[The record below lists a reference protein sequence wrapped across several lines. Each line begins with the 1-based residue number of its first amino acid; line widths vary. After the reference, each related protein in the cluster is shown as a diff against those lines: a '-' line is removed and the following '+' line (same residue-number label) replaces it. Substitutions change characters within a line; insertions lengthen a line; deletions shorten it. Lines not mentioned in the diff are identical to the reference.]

1 MVLSKEILIFK
12 YNKKIIKMSD
22 KQKTT
27 SNGIGLSTVLFLIFL
42 TLKLAEIGQ
51 VATWSWWWVTSPLW
65 IPLVFV
71 VGILVLVVLG
81 MAITAL
87 FKKSQFKNK

>member
-1 MVLSKEILIFK
+1 LVLSKEILIFK

-27 SNGIGLSTVLFLIFL
+27 SNGIGISTVLFLIFL

-65 IPLVFV
+65 IPIVFV
-71 VGILVLVVLG
+71 VAILVLVVLG
-81 MAITAL
+81 MAIAAL
-87 FKKSQFKNK
+87 FK